1 MEQYSFRKVFHH
13 WGVLLRDKKFRTSLI
28 IGFLVLFLALYVN
41 YEATLATSDFP
52 VLSVRDLI
60 LDHIP
65 TINLSFLYI
74 WGQFFVILLVV
85 LYPILMRPEV
95 APFTLKTIS
104 AFILIR
110 SFFILL
116 THLGVPEAFYKIP
129 NISFDNFFGRLF
141 YLNDLFFSGHTGLP
155 FLASLLFW
163 ENRFM
168 RYLFFVIS
176 VVMATTVLLMHVH
189 YSIDVFAAYFI
200 TYSIYKV
207 SDEVFNK
214 LNAHYHRVIEKWERE
229 ERLLGRVIRR
239 IRKAKTEIK
248 ARLKKRW

>member
-1 MEQYSFRKVFHH
+1 MEQYSFRKISHH
-13 WGVLLRDKKFRTSLI
+13 WGALLKDKKFRTSLI

-41 YEATLATSDFP
+41 YVATLATSDFP

-65 TINLSFLYI
+65 TLDLSFLYI
-74 WGQFFVILLVV
+74 WGQLFVILLVI
-85 LYPILMRPEV
+85 LYPVLMRPEV

-129 NISFDNFFGRLF
+129 QISFDAPFARLF

-168 RYLFFVIS
+168 RYFFLLIS
-176 VVMATTVLLMHVH
+176 VVMAATVLLMHVH

-214 LNAHYHRVIEKWERE
+214 LNVHYHRVIEKWERE
-229 ERLLGRVIRR
+229 ERLIGRVIRR
-239 IRKAKTEIK
+239 IRKVKENVK
-248 ARLKKRW
+248 EKMKKF